1 MGITWINPPFNGG
14 FFWLVPQQG
23 KPVNRALAS
32 KERVW
37 TAELSHRFTTLL
49 IDLSSLELSLALTL
63 PSGIRQQLREKR
75 VRSLQTHAISS
86 VHPSQDP
93 GQMHSL
99 NGLLPL

>member
-63 PSGIRQQLREKR
+63 PMGSDNNS
-75 VRSLQTHAISS
+75 VRKES
-86 VHPSQDP
+86 DP
-93 GQMHSL
+93 YR
-99 NGLLPL
+99 PTP